1 MLGVMFGCV
10 GIVCVCKIILSF
22 EYGVIMQLLGV
33 VLASGVVYG
42 LILIL
47 FRNDIACTVL
57 RKACRIY
64 EK

>member
-57 RKACRIY
+57 RKVCRIY